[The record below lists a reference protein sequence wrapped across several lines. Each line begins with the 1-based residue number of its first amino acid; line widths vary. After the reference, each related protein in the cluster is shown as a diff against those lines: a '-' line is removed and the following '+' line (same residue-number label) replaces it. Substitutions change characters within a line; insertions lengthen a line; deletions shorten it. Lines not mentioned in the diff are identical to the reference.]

1 MTNVVDLT
9 ANLLAVR
16 VRNAERALIRAKA
29 AGDTYATAAAQVSLQ
44 QAKEHLAKY
53 GAGKANGD

>member
-1 MTNVVDLT
+1 MSNVVDLT

-16 VRNAERALIRAKA
+16 VRNAEKALHRAKA
-29 AGDTYATAAAQVSLQ
+29 AGDTYATAAAKVALQ
-44 QAKEHLAKY
+44 QAQEHLAKY